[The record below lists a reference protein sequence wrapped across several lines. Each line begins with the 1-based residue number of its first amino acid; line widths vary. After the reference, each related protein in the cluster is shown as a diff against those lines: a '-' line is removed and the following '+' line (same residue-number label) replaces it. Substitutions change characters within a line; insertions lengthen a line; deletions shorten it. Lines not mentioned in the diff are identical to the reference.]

1 MVHHVA
7 KKNKPGSKVAD
18 VVAATNDSSTKLR
31 MVSRQTGLRVLRKC
45 NTANGLLT
53 ERSLELEPNPGSLD
67 KLAT

>member
-18 VVAATNDSSTKLR
+18 VVATTNDSSTKLR
-31 MVSRQTGLRVLRKC
+31 MLSRQTGLRVLRKC
-45 NTANGLLT
+45 NRVNGLLH